1 MEESAWTY
9 EEALAWLYGRQ
20 ALGIKLGLDKVRR
33 LLAALDNP
41 QDGFRSIHVAG
52 TNGKGS
58 VARFLAASLRGAGY
72 KVGLTTSPH
81 LVRFTERVEIDGRQ
95 VAPAA
100 VAEALAAIRPHVAVL
115 DEAGEPPTFF
125 EVVTALAFLVFRE
138 EGVQWAVV
146 ETGMGGRLDATNVL
160 EPALCVITN
169 VSLDHAAF
177 LGDHVGMIAAEKA
190 GIMKPGIPCVTA
202 ATGDALAVLKV
213 VSQALHVPMSIL
225 GEDYHIVAD
234 VNGMRLA
241 TPRGEAHYDVG
252 PAGEHQ
258 LVNAALAVAAVDA
271 LRLAG
276 VDVPDLAVHQALSN
290 TVMPGRMETVQLSG
304 AALAG
309 ADAPEG
315 LVEMILD
322 GAHNEAGA
330 VALRRHLA
338 KRQMSGFHL
347 IVGFAADKPWES
359 MLDQWAP
366 LAAHVWGV
374 PLRNSRSLPPAAIGR
389 HLEGEFMPFDAAPDA
404 ATALHQAVAAGA
416 RQILVAGSLFL
427 VGEAR
432 AAITGEPVEEIRGNQ

>member
-1 MEESAWTY
+1 MDDLEWPY

-41 QDGFRSIHVAG
+41 QDAFRSIHIAG

-58 VARFLAASLRGAGY
+58 VARFMAGALRAAGY

-81 LVRFTERVEIDGRQ
+81 LVRFTERIEINGRQ
-95 VAPAA
+95 VLPSA
-100 VAEALAAIRPHVAVL
+100 VAEGLAAIRPHVEAL
-115 DEAGEPPTFF
+115 DGDDQPPTFF
-125 EVVTALAFLVFRE
+125 EIVTALAFVLFRD
-138 EGVQWAVV
+138 EGVTWAVV

-160 EPALCVITN
+160 DPVLTVITN
-169 VSLDHAAF
+169 VSLDHAGY
-177 LGDHVGMIAAEKA
+177 LGDHIGLIAAEKA
-190 GIMKPGIPCVTA
+190 GIMKPGVPCVTGVS
-202 ATGDALAVLKV
+202 GDALSVLKV
-213 VSQALHVPMSIL
+213 ASHGLRVPMSIL
-225 GEDYHIVAD
+225 GEDYHIVPD

-241 TPRGEAHYDVG
+241 TPRGDAHYDVG

-258 LVNAALAVAAVDA
+258 LDNAALAVAAVDA
-271 LRLAG
+271 LRGLG
-276 VDVPDLAVHQALSN
+276 VSVPDLALHTALRE
-290 TVMPGRMETVQLSG
+290 TVMPGRMESVHVQGSM
-304 AALAG
+304 LAG
-309 ADAPEG
+309 PAAGDA
-315 LVEMILD
+315 LVEVILD

-338 KRQMSGFHL
+338 KRHLSGFHL
-347 IVGFAADKPWES
+347 IVGFAADKPWET

-374 PLRNSRSLPPAAIGR
+374 PLRSPRGLPPAPIGR

-404 ATALHQAVAAGA
+404 TTALRLAVEAGA
-416 RQILVAGSLFL
+416 RTILVAGSLFL

-432 AAITGEPVEEIRGNQ
+432 AAITGEPVEEIRGTQ